1 MKNKVDLEE
10 AYEEIMS
17 QLEAR
22 GARSKDHEEQSMIAV
37 GMVAVSAIHS
47 MLVDIRRIADA
58 LEKSSS

>member
-10 AYEEIMS
+10 TYEEIMS
-17 QLEAR
+17 QLEAAGTR
-22 GARSKDHEEQSMIAV
+22 VKSLDERNMIAA
-37 GMVAVSAIHS
+37 GMVGVSALYS